1 MNLKI
6 RYLKKSKKF
15 FKKNSHILSEEQA
28 DQSLIQAAKKIF
40 LQEDNTVD
48 LKQLKGNLKGFYR
61 IRINKIRILFEVEN
75 GELQIIMIVNDIDFR
90 GDVYDK

>member
-15 FKKNSHILSEEQA
+15 FDKNSHLLNEDQVDELLIL
-28 DQSLIQAAKKIF
+28 AAKKIF
-40 LQEDNTVD
+40 QQEDNTID

-61 IRINKIRILFEVEN
+61 IRVNKIRILFEVEN
-75 GELQIIMIVNDIDFR
+75 GEMQIFMIVNDIDFR
-90 GDVYDK
+90 GDFYKK